1 MAIKNMFKKSYKY
14 EPGDTTILILL
25 GLCILLMA
33 CEFYAKRSKT
43 TAASTVMSMNKRLPS
58 YLTEL
63 PGNASDWVTED
74 GQPVHTTLR
83 DDLPPEERA
92 KYMPQAPQAS
102 APQQQNLRQPQDRG
116 KIQERRHGLEESSM
130 TEQEEKLLR
139 ENSYFTELPGNASDW
154 VAADGQ
160 PLYTILRDD
169 LPPEVRAQYMPQAP
183 QASAPQQPQYFPKG
197 KDVGQQRPMNSQE
210 RFDAFIQSQIQPREV
225 DREGSLRL
233 LQEAADNAQAQQ
245 QYRSD
250 RKMADEVL
258 NGFFIIMS
266 WIVGT
271 VSFGLLYIIILTC
284 GVRLWSVFA
293 MLKSAALLFLCFF
306 GGLILLSTH
315 KLYLSAFVV
324 YMIIPLE
331 VDMYFWFV
339 KKLKYD

>member
-1 MAIKNMFKKSYKY
+1 
-14 EPGDTTILILL
+14 
-25 GLCILLMA
+25 
-33 CEFYAKRSKT
+33 
-43 TAASTVMSMNKRLPS
+43 MNQK
-58 YLTEL
+58 
-63 PGNASDWVTED
+63 
-74 GQPVHTTLR
+74 QPVILPDGWEIIEGGLR
-83 DDLPPEERA
+83 EDLPEGREWFA
-92 KYMPQAPQAS
+92 ESQ
-102 APQQQNLRQPQDRG
+102 RQ
-116 KIQERRHGLEESSM
+116 
-130 TEQEEKLLR
+130 
-139 ENSYFTELPGNASDW
+139 
-154 VAADGQ
+154 
-160 PLYTILRDD
+160 
-169 LPPEVRAQYMPQAP
+169 
-183 QASAPQQPQYFPKG
+183 QYFPKG
-197 KDVGQQRPMNSQE
+197 KDLGQQQQQQQQQRPMNSQE